1 MNEEAAPTAA
11 ATALEEAECL
21 IKAGDYASAR
31 AMCEKLIAESPADA
45 DALAALGRIAMLQY
59 RWPDA
64 IRLFD
69 QALCART
76 DPVTLANLGN
86 CYWKTGELDQAEY
99 CLRGAL
105 ALEPGFNIA
114 RTGIATLHH
123 AWGRFAEALAELD
136 AVLQEAPVDHQAQ
149 TRRGCTLARLER
161 YDEAQAAFSKAVAD
175 AGHFIYPRLV
185 SFDADMWALVSGPAR
200 ALAPPQTAFAV
211 GSAADADYVSLI
223 SCNPPYV
230 RRFGLPFLRSFAD
243 HAPDRGLLHL
253 HVYDPDDAIIDE
265 VRNEVV
271 RSRLKRFVLTTEQS
285 PFPATRPL
293 QRRAWYAC
301 GRLVHMNR
309 WLTQYARPILCL
321 DVDFIV
327 EGGLS
332 GLVAKAKGMDVALNP
347 RVPIDSPWLD
357 IIANI
362 IVANPTPAAI
372 AYFSAVSNYALATLE
387 REPDS
392 WLVDQTAM
400 YCVLAMMRRFARE
413 PAIAW
418 LAPDAAEGLLWHIG
432 HAYEHL
438 LDDPRYRKYATASA

>member
-1 MNEEAAPTAA
+1 MNEDVAASAA
-11 ATALEEAECL
+11 NALLEKTERL
-21 IKAGDYASAR
+21 IRAGDYASAR
-31 AMCEKLIAESPADA
+31 ALCEQLVAKSPADA

-69 QALCART
+69 QALCVRA

-105 ALEPGFNIA
+105 ALKPGFAMACI
-114 RTGIATLHH
+114 GIATLHH
-123 AWGRFAEALAELD
+123 ANGRFAEALAELD
-136 AVLQEAPVDHQAQ
+136 AVLQAAPAEHQAQ
-149 TRRGCTLARLER
+149 TRRGCALARLGR
-161 YDEAQAAFSKAVAD
+161 YDEAQAAFNKAVAD

-185 SFDADMWALVSGPAR
+185 SFTADMWALASGPAR
-200 ALAPPQTAFAV
+200 ALAAPQTAIAV
-211 GSAADADYVSLI
+211 GNAADADYVSLI

-230 RRFGLPFLRSFAD
+230 RKFGLPFLRSFAD

-253 HVYDPDDAIIDE
+253 HIYDPDDGIIGEVRDE
-265 VRNEVV
+265 VA
-271 RSRLKRFVLTTEQS
+271 RSGLKRFVATTEQS
-285 PFPATRPL
+285 PFPAERPL

-301 GRLVHMNR
+301 GRLVHMSR
-309 WLTQYARPILCL
+309 WLAQYARPILCL

-327 EGGLS
+327 EDGLS
-332 GLVAKAKGMDVALNP
+332 ELVAKARDVDVALNP

-392 WLVDQTAM
+392 WLVDQTAL
-400 YCVLAMMRRFARE
+400 YCVLAMMRRFSRE

-418 LAPDAAEGLLWHIG
+418 LAPDAADGLLWHIG

-438 LDDPRYRKYATASA
+438 LDDPRYRKYATAAA

>member
-1 MNEEAAPTAA
+1 
-11 ATALEEAECL
+11 
-21 IKAGDYASAR
+21 
-31 AMCEKLIAESPADA
+31 
-45 DALAALGRIAMLQY
+45 MLF
-59 RWPDA
+59 R
-64 IRLFD
+64 
-69 QALCART
+69 
-76 DPVTLANLGN
+76 
-86 CYWKTGELDQAEY
+86 
-99 CLRGAL
+99 
-105 ALEPGFNIA
+105 
-114 RTGIATLHH
+114 
-123 AWGRFAEALAELD
+123 
-136 AVLQEAPVDHQAQ
+136 
-149 TRRGCTLARLER
+149 
-161 YDEAQAAFSKAVAD
+161 S
-175 AGHFIYPRLV
+175 
-185 SFDADMWALVSGPAR
+185 
-200 ALAPPQTAFAV
+200 
-211 GSAADADYVSLI
+211 
-223 SCNPPYV
+223 
-230 RRFGLPFLRSFAD
+230 SFAD

-253 HVYDPDDAIIDE
+253 HVYDPDDAIIEE
-265 VRNEVV
+265 VRNEVA

-309 WLTQYARPILCL
+309 WLAQYARPILCL

-332 GLVAKAKGMDVALNP
+332 GLVAKAKGVDVALNP

-372 AYFSAVSNYALATLE
+372 AFFSAVSNYALATLE